1 MLDLLCLQNIEL
13 IWTAVSNRLSMH
25 ATCNLTHDHH
35 SIETPAPHLGMHAI
49 PGNFTAALWPTVLP
63 AITKYVQGDLQSIS
77 MSPGRNPPD
86 TCELRYACRWC
97 GPNPLSCRLDCL
109 FGCRGVRAYE
119 RNEYAEAVRLWST
132 ALDLNESN
140 AAVILC
146 NRSSA
151 YAHLG
156 CWADAVNDAR
166 QVMNTGFMCVMFR
179 T

>member
-1 MLDLLCLQNIEL
+1 
-13 IWTAVSNRLSMH
+13 MH
-25 ATCNLTHDHH
+25 ATCNLTHNHSLDRNARTSPRNARNTWRLHCRSLAYCVTSHH
-35 SIETPAPHLGMHAI
+35 QICA
-49 PGNFTAALWPTVLP
+49 
-63 AITKYVQGDLQSIS
+63 GDLQSIS
-77 MSPGRNPPD
+77 MSPGRDPPD

-97 GPNPLSCRLDCL
+97 GRNPLSCRLDCL

-119 RNEYAEAVRLWST
+119 LNEYAEAVRLWST

-156 CWADAVNDAR
+156 CWADALNDAR
-166 QVMNTGFMCVMFR
+166 QVMNTGFVCVMFR